1 MVGEGEVTSTPD
13 LGILTRGKLERRD
26 GAGLTG
32 VAPIWNGEDGAPRGT
47 ISAATGRRSSSRG
60 LVDMLRWVTFIWF
73 CGGVIERLW

>member
-32 VAPIWNGEDGAPRGT
+32 VAPIWNGEDGALLAARSRQPR
-47 ISAATGRRSSSRG
+47 A
-60 LVDMLRWVTFIWF
+60 
-73 CGGVIERLW
+73 GGARVAGWSTCSGG